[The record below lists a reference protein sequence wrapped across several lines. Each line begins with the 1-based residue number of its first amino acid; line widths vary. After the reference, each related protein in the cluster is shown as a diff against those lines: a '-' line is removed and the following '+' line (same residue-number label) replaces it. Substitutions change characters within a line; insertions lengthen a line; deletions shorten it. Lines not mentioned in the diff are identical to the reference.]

1 MAFCHFIKVALLCAT
16 LFSTLQLCVGFGYPD
31 LMAMNATCPPKDTC
45 KITRQVPSLDESSS
59 WKYRNC
65 FCDDL
70 CAKHGDCCLDAH
82 LYVAEEQRKNVNS
95 YECVT
100 LTQFG
105 SLYMIG
111 QCIPGWKDEAI
122 AEQCTAPIEKGSDPF
137 REMPVTS
144 LETYVTYKNYYCASC
159 NNDTSSYEIWRP
171 RLECPTLEQ
180 YQKVHRNLSTEFVSK
195 ELVYKDTNWGLHVHD
210 EGSYVF
216 HNCYIYPVMPETV
229 THMVRPCE
237 KEVVK
242 TCPSTWTD
250 EVVNNLCSSYTAIR
264 YMFDI
269 PYKNIHCALCNDVQL
284 EDTHCM
290 NRVFFRDF
298 FSDSFNNQSFAMLM
312 DFKDRRGGN
321 IVGSTS
327 TCQLGEVFDPFFKKC
342 RKVIC
347 GRSNQE
353 YRFGRCV
360 DMALPKLVTEGTT
373 TPISTLGTQSP
384 IVNNTIVPV
393 PEKSGTS
400 AISLLD
406 ESNSENATILD
417 STISR
422 LEEGNNETTL
432 PLDGTT
438 SQFDEGNDKSASILD
453 GTISPDL
460 NNSNSSVLEGKV
472 SSNANDSESIS
483 SPIDNTTFSV
493 DSTAKPLLQGSNEGV
508 EVKKVSLDANK
519 SGETV
524 VVPPVANDSDNN
536 SIGNLTFSGRES
548 NNGNTP
554 AKFLPCEKFFLP
566 NEEYVLAENGTVEV
580 EKYKRTYEANEYELS
595 EGGILVCIIQM
606 ETEKFSRVMG
616 WVTLGGL
623 GLSCVCLMLHL
634 IAFLVVP
641 ELRNLSGK
649 NLSSLCLVLLG
660 AFSTFI
666 LSTFGEPGGREC
678 FILAISMYYFFL
690 SSFCWVNIMAF
701 DVWRTLSLATTELR
715 VSAGGQCCKFMV
727 YAVYGW
733 LFPAAAVIGVLLL
746 DIMKPE
752 FLPAEY
758 YPAFGEYWCWFG
770 HRKALLVFFAAPLM
784 TIMVLNIMLF
794 ILSARIIANTMEST
808 AKMTS
813 CAPYQSQFKLYMRLA
828 LLMGLTWISGIV
840 AGYLQV
846 EAIWYIFV
854 LLNTL
859 QGVFIFLAFT
869 CTRKVWHTVSCG
881 CFKRLRKN
889 RSWACRSHSTS
900 KQGLQSTNSN
910 TSNLSQ
916 TIPSPTHFSANAQM
930 SSS

>member
-1 MAFCHFIKVALLCAT
+1 MAFIRFAKVALLYAT
-16 LFSTLQLCVGFGYPD
+16 AFASVELCIGFGYPD
-31 LMAMNATCPPKDTC
+31 LLAMNATCPPKDTC
-45 KITRQVPSLDESSS
+45 KIVGKGPRLDESSN

-70 CAKHGDCCLDAH
+70 CAKHGDCCLDANA
-82 LYVAEEQRKNVNS
+82 YVAEEQTKTVDN
-95 YECVT
+95 YECVK

-105 SLYMIG
+105 SLYMMG
-111 QCIPGWKDEAI
+111 ECLPGWNDQAI
-122 AEQCTAPIEKGSDPF
+122 AEQCTAPLEKGSDPF

-144 LETYVTYKNYYCASC
+144 LETYVTYKNYYCAVC

-180 YQKVHRNLSTEFVSK
+180 YQKVHKNLTMEFVLN
-195 ELVYKDTNWGLHVHD
+195 EITYKDMNWGLHVHD
-210 EGSYVF
+210 DGGYVF
-216 HNCYIYPVMPETV
+216 HNCYIYPVMPVTV
-229 THMVRPCE
+229 THMVRPCI
-237 KEVVK
+237 KDVIK
-242 TCPSTWTD
+242 TCPLTWTD
-250 EVVNNLCSSYTAIR
+250 EKVEDLCLSYTAVR
-264 YMFDI
+264 YKFDR
-269 PYKNIHCALCNDVQL
+269 PYRNIHCALCNGVDL
-284 EDTHCM
+284 ESTFCI

-298 FSDSFNNQSFAMLM
+298 FLDSFNNQSFALLL
-312 DFKDRRGGN
+312 DFKDRTGGN
-321 IVGSTS
+321 IVGSTT
-327 TCQLGEVFDPFFKKC
+327 TCKLGEVFDPFFKKC
-342 RKVIC
+342 RRVIC

-360 DMALPKLVTEGTT
+360 DMELPKLVNAEVTT
-373 TPISTLGTQSP
+373 TATTLGTQPPAANKTRLSVP
-384 IVNNTIVPV
+384 NKPRLSTVSHVDKTNNTAY
-393 PEKSGTS
+393 S
-400 AISLLD
+400 
-406 ESNSENATILD
+406 ILD
-417 STISR
+417 STINPNINSSAY
-422 LEEGNNETTL
+422 NSTVPSSSNETVSVILSTES
-432 PLDGTT
+432 PLLITT
-438 SQFDEGNDKSASILD
+438 AAVDSIVKPILNGSDER
-453 GTISPDL
+453 
-460 NNSNSSVLEGKV
+460 VEVRKV
-472 SSNANDSESIS
+472 PSDAND
-483 SPIDNTTFSV
+483 DF
-493 DSTAKPLLQGSNEGV
+493 
-508 EVKKVSLDANK
+508 
-519 SGETV
+519 GETV
-524 VVPPVANDSDNN
+524 VTPSTPNGLNTSSISNTSSEAEIDN
-536 SIGNLTFSGRES
+536 GT
-548 NNGNTP
+548 TP
-554 AKFLPCEKFFLP
+554 AWFLPCEKFFLP
-566 NEEYVLAENGTVEV
+566 TEEYIVGENGTVEV
-580 EKYKRTYEANEYELS
+580 EKYKRTYEPNEYELS
-595 EGGILVCIIQM
+595 EGGILVCIIRT
-606 ETEKFSRVMG
+606 ETEKFSSIMG

-634 IAFLVVP
+634 IAFLIVP

-666 LSTFGEPGGREC
+666 LSTFGEPGGKEC
-678 FILAISMYYFFL
+678 FILAIFMYYFFL
-690 SSFCWVNIMAF
+690 SSFFWVNIMAF

-727 YAVYGW
+727 YVVYGW
-733 LFPAAAVIGVLLL
+733 LFPATVVIGVLLL
-746 DIMKPE
+746 DIIRPK
-752 FLPAEY
+752 FLPDQY

-784 TIMVLNIMLF
+784 TIMVLNIILF

-869 CTRKVWHTVSCG
+869 CTRKVWHTIRCG
-881 CFKRLRKN
+881 CCRRIGKN
-889 RSWACRSHSTS
+889 RSWVCRSYSSS

-916 TIPSPTHFSANAQM
+916 TLSPTSQFSANAQN